1 MENLNRTVST
11 SNQELQRFQELIAE
25 CKNLLAGMDT
35 LQLHA
40 LIERFSAE
48 IDSRQTLNYLVDGPS
63 LLTCLIARHVVRPD
77 NLTAL
82 IAMAEVAD
90 RSDLKRSIDRYS
102 YSPPLSSHPGQSI
115 IDEGIRNSIHYLPA
129 EISNALSTSKSLLK
143 LLRISKMIGEIWHVN

>member
-1 MENLNRTVST
+1 MENSNRTIST
-11 SNQELQRFQELIAE
+11 SHQQLQRFQELIEE
-25 CKNLLAGMDT
+25 CNSLLAGMDT

-90 RSDLKRSIDRYS
+90 RSDLKRSIDRY
-102 YSPPLSSHPGQSI
+102 YSPHLSSHPGQSV

-143 LLRISKMIGEIWHVN
+143 LLQIFKMIGEIWHAN